1 MENNFVKMSQIDF
14 KEDMDGQGNY
24 TFFLQYN
31 NNEDNINELA
41 DILDYC
47 EQHPLGDTSQSRI
60 YINHIITEKR
70 VDEYCKAPVDNYY
83 GRHFKLTGKMLHVPL
98 NIDRNMNHRDQTME
112 IDKYLYKNGI
122 CDFFPES
129 IQK

>member
-1 MENNFVKMSQIDF
+1 METKFVKMSQIDF

-24 TFFLQYN
+24 TFYLQYN
-31 NNEDNINELA
+31 NNEENINKLA
-41 DILDYC
+41 EILDNCHQY
-47 EQHPLGDTSQSRI
+47 PYGDTSQSRI
-60 YINHIITEKR
+60 YINRIYTEKN

-98 NIDRNMNHRDQTME
+98 EINKGRNDMDQTIE

-122 CDFFPES
+122 CNFFPES
-129 IQK
+129 IH